1 MSCLLE
7 LFPKAIARG
16 ERADARARAPRGKP
30 TVKRRKETKRTPQ
43 KLKKTP
49 PSPHRLRLGPG
60 ARDPL
65 PRPRLRQR
73 VEHRVQQV
81 ARTAPGQRADRD
93 QLDAR
98 LPRVG
103 DGRGGTRRVVA
114 LCFCFFCLSL
124 RVEGGAGG
132 GWGDGE

>member
-49 PSPHRLRLGPG
+49 PSPHRLRLGPVLATFFLG
-60 ARDPL
+60 RVSGSASSTASSRSPEPL
-65 PRPRLRQR
+65 PDSALTGIGSTPDC
-73 VEHRVQQV
+73 HASAMAAA
-81 ARTAPGQRADRD
+81 ARAE
-93 QLDAR
+93 LSHF
-98 LPRVG
+98 VI
-103 DGRGGTRRVVA
+103 V
-114 LCFCFFCLSL
+114 FFVCC
-124 RVEGGAGG
+124 
-132 GWGDGE
+132 